1 MKSVV
6 ASIVGITL
14 APLIGLNV
22 LVSIGKSF
30 SKKVRPLVGRLVK
43 EEVALSPQQEHR
55 FKRLDRLFQFVW
67 LIVSAAAA
75 VFLLARASPSG
86 ALAVIGYLCSL

>member
-30 SKKVRPLVGRLVK
+30 SKKVGPLVGRLVK
-43 EEVALSPQQEHR
+43 EEVALSP
-55 FKRLDRLFQFVW
+55 
-67 LIVSAAAA
+67 
-75 VFLLARASPSG
+75 
-86 ALAVIGYLCSL
+86 